1 MTSRPSIPSLDDVQ
15 RLLDASRPHEASR
28 LLAALLEVHPDS
40 AALHRMQAMVLQ
52 RDARPADAVGAMRR
66 AVAID
71 PANAVLRLELGQVL
85 AAAGDVDAA
94 IESFLAATSLDP
106 GLARA
111 WHLLGALFYAARRDH
126 EARGALRRAF
136 ALSPDDPAVVR
147 GLAEAEYATENH
159 DGAIELFQ
167 RLAGDGSP
175 RDPGVFLRLAQCHR
189 RSGDPLRALAIVE
202 DGIALFP
209 DDASLWLERGWAQ
222 EALGD
227 AGQAL
232 AAHRRALALRP
243 GWADPLA
250 AAMLLDGSGELVA
263 KAQAQ
268 LTSAGL
274 PRAEQAFLHHALGK
288 RADLAGD
295 HGKAAGHWQ
304 AANRLRREVDGAF
317 PREALA
323 AQVDAAIAH
332 LTAERIAERG
342 GHGCADERPLFVV
355 GMPRSGTTLV
365 EQILSAHPSV
375 HGCGELTGIVGIA
388 QDMPEETGLRW
399 PHDVARMDGAW
410 LRERASRYLLAAG
423 RRAAGPCLRLVD
435 KQPYNFLNLGLIA
448 LLFPLA
454 RVVWCRR
461 DPFDLALSIYSESFS
476 PSATYATDLSD
487 IAFVIGQQERL
498 MRHWQA
504 VLPLPVLELPYED
517 LVASPEPHMRRL
529 VEFAG
534 LPWSPQCLDFHQSKR
549 PVQTPSRWQ
558 VRQPIH
564 PRSVG
569 RWRHYARW
577 FSTTDPSP

>member
-106 GLARA
+106 GLARG

-222 EALGD
+222 EA
-227 AGQAL
+227 
-232 AAHRRALALRP
+232 RVRP
-243 GWADPLA
+243 
-250 AAMLLDGSGELVA
+250 
-263 KAQAQ
+263 
-268 LTSAGL
+268 
-274 PRAEQAFLHHALGK
+274 F
-288 RADLAGD
+288 
-295 HGKAAGHWQ
+295 
-304 AANRLRREVDGAF
+304 
-317 PREALA
+317 
-323 AQVDAAIAH
+323 
-332 LTAERIAERG
+332 
-342 GHGCADERPLFVV
+342 
-355 GMPRSGTTLV
+355 
-365 EQILSAHPSV
+365 
-375 HGCGELTGIVGIA
+375 
-388 QDMPEETGLRW
+388 
-399 PHDVARMDGAW
+399 AR
-410 LRERASRYLLAAG
+410 
-423 RRAAGPCLRLVD
+423 
-435 KQPYNFLNLGLIA
+435 
-448 LLFPLA
+448 
-454 RVVWCRR
+454 
-461 DPFDLALSIYSESFS
+461 
-476 PSATYATDLSD
+476 
-487 IAFVIGQQERL
+487 
-498 MRHWQA
+498 
-504 VLPLPVLELPYED
+504 
-517 LVASPEPHMRRL
+517 
-529 VEFAG
+529 
-534 LPWSPQCLDFHQSKR
+534 
-549 PVQTPSRWQ
+549 
-558 VRQPIH
+558 
-564 PRSVG
+564 
-569 RWRHYARW
+569 
-577 FSTTDPSP
+577 